1 MSIFQCLW
9 FCLIFVLIA
18 GYFVLD
24 GFDLGAGVLYPLI
37 AKTEGEKAVV
47 RRSVG
52 PVWDGNEVW
61 LLTAGGALFAAFPM
75 AYATT
80 FSGFYLAIMLVL
92 FGLIVRAISLEFR
105 AHDPKWGKAWDACF
119 IIGSLLP
126 ALLFGV
132 AVGNIYAGIPM
143 DANGDYSGIPLLGL
157 VTPFT
162 LLTGLLGLAM
172 FLAAGAAWVALKAEM
187 GSKLRARAAKL
198 RMPLGV
204 AVLVLFAVVSAYG
217 HFIIQPAMDPSL
229 NILRWLF
236 AILFV
241 VAVAASMALGRKE
254 SGDKPAFLAQ
264 CAAAIMLVGAHAET
278 VVQSGVTPLVHRRLL
293 FRWHAAAFLAE
304 NRALSPVAQRR
315 SSLEPVYTEARARR
329 ASGSSSDRACGRRLR
344 LREAGAAPACP
355 SGRGPSRKCVRGTC
369 GRSRHGR

>member
-9 FCLIFVLIA
+9 YFLIFVLIA

-24 GFDLGAGVLYPLI
+24 GFDLGAGVLYPFI
-37 AKTEGEKAVV
+37 AKTEGERAVV
-47 RRSVG
+47 RRSIG

-80 FSGFYLAIMLVL
+80 FSGFYLAVMLVL
-92 FGLIVRAISLEFR
+92 FGLIVRAVSLEFR

-143 DANGDYSGIPLLGL
+143 DANGDYAGIPLLGL

-172 FLAAGAAWVALKAEM
+172 FLAAGACWVALKAEI
-187 GSKLRARAAKL
+187 GSDLRTRAAKL
-198 RMPLGV
+198 RMPLGIV
-204 AVLVLFAVVSAYG
+204 VLVLFVVVSVFG
-217 HFIIQPAMDPSL
+217 HFVIQPVMDPTL
-229 NILRWLF
+229 GVARWAF
-236 AILFV
+236 AVLFV
-241 VAVAASMALGRKE
+241 VAIAASIVLGRKE

-264 CAAAIMLVGAHAET
+264 CVAAIMLVGLLAT
-278 VVQSGVTPLVHRRLL
+278 SMFPNLVVASVDSVGASITLMNGSATDLSLMWMTIITCIGLPLVLVYHVVIYRT
-293 FRWHAAAFLAE
+293 FRGRISE
-304 NRALSPVAQRR
+304 KDVA
-315 SSLEPVYTEARARR
+315 
-329 ASGSSSDRACGRRLR
+329 
-344 LREAGAAPACP
+344 
-355 SGRGPSRKCVRGTC
+355 
-369 GRSRHGR
+369 